1 MERSVINDANAP
13 NPIGSYNQ
21 AVVAN
26 GFVFT
31 AGQIAIDPSN
41 GELIE
46 GSFKERVDQVFKNL
60 SAILDRA
67 GTDLS
72 KVVKFTVF
80 LTDMAQYNEVNDV
93 FNNWLN
99 VIYYLPVGIILSLNS
114 IKENYGEKKKIT
126 QNLLFPLTNL

>member
-41 GELIE
+41 GQLVD
-46 GSFKERVDQVFKNL
+46 GSFKDRVDQVFKNL
-60 SAILDRA
+60 SAILERA

-80 LTDMAQYNEVNDV
+80 LTDMSHYSDVNDV
-93 FNNWLN
+93 FNKWLDEDN
-99 VIYYLPVGIILSLNS
+99 APARSLVAVKGLPAGTDVEIECVALV
-114 IKENYGEKKKIT
+114 
-126 QNLLFPLTNL
+126 

>member
-41 GELIE
+41 GELVD
-46 GSFKERVDQVFKNL
+46 GSFKDRVDQVFKNL
-60 SAILDRA
+60 SAILERA

-80 LTDMAQYNEVNDV
+80 LADMAQYSDVNDV
-93 FNNWLN
+93 FNKWLDEDN
-99 VIYYLPVGIILSLNS
+99 APARSLVAVKGLPAGTDVEIECVALI
-114 IKENYGEKKKIT
+114 
-126 QNLLFPLTNL
+126 

>member
-1 MERSVINDANAP
+1 MERSIINDANAP

-41 GELIE
+41 GELVD
-46 GSFKERVDQVFKNL
+46 GSFKDRVDQVFKNL
-60 SAILDRA
+60 SAILERA

-80 LTDMAQYNEVNDV
+80 LTDMAQYSDVNDV
-93 FNNWLN
+93 FNKWLDEDN
-99 VIYYLPVGIILSLNS
+99 APARSLVAVKGLPAGTDVEIECVALV
-114 IKENYGEKKKIT
+114 
-126 QNLLFPLTNL
+126 

>member
-41 GELIE
+41 GELVD
-46 GSFKERVDQVFKNL
+46 GSFKDRVDQVFKNL
-60 SAILDRA
+60 SAILERA

-80 LTDMAQYNEVNDV
+80 LTDMSHYNDVNDV
-93 FNNWLN
+93 FNKWLDEDN
-99 VIYYLPVGIILSLNS
+99 APARSLVAVKGLPAGTDVEIECVALV
-114 IKENYGEKKKIT
+114 
-126 QNLLFPLTNL
+126 

>member
-41 GELIE
+41 GELVD
-46 GSFKERVDQVFKNL
+46 GSFKDRVDQVFKNL
-60 SAILDRA
+60 SAILERA
-67 GTDLS
+67 GTNLS

-80 LTDMAQYNEVNDV
+80 LTDMSHYSDVNDV
-93 FNNWLN
+93 FNKWLDEDN
-99 VIYYLPVGIILSLNS
+99 APARSLVAVKGLPAGTDVEIECVALV
-114 IKENYGEKKKIT
+114 
-126 QNLLFPLTNL
+126 

>member
-41 GELIE
+41 GELVD
-46 GSFKERVDQVFKNL
+46 GSFKDRVDQVFKNL
-60 SAILDRA
+60 SAILERA

-80 LTDMAQYNEVNDV
+80 LTDMAQYSDVNDV
-93 FNNWLN
+93 FNKWLDEDN
-99 VIYYLPVGIILSLNS
+99 APARSLVAVKGLPAGTDVEIECVALV
-114 IKENYGEKKKIT
+114 
-126 QNLLFPLTNL
+126 

>member
-41 GELIE
+41 GELVD
-46 GSFKERVDQVFKNL
+46 GSFKDRVDQVFKNL
-60 SAILDRA
+60 SAILERA

-80 LTDMAQYNEVNDV
+80 LTDMSHYSDVNDV
-93 FNNWLN
+93 FNKWLDEDN
-99 VIYYLPVGIILSLNS
+99 APDRSLVAVKGLPAGTDVEIECVALV
-114 IKENYGEKKKIT
+114 
-126 QNLLFPLTNL
+126 

>member
-31 AGQIAIDPSN
+31 AGQIAIDQSN
-41 GELIE
+41 GELVD
-46 GSFKERVDQVFKNL
+46 GSFKDRVDQVFKNL
-60 SAILDRA
+60 SAILERA

-80 LTDMAQYNEVNDV
+80 LTDMAQYSDVNDV
-93 FNNWLN
+93 FNKWLDEDN
-99 VIYYLPVGIILSLNS
+99 APARSLVAVKGLPAGTDVEIDCVALI
-114 IKENYGEKKKIT
+114 
-126 QNLLFPLTNL
+126 